1 MTFFPVSGKLFHILE
16 DLILPHPLLLISEQQ
31 LLISHLKSLIS
42 DLPLLPVPIMSLLLQ
57 ALEDVYIRHHVNP
70 HFVLSKLRYKKET
83 CFKMLMGTC
92 DRDILKR
99 V

>member
-16 DLILPHPLLLISEQQ
+16 DLILSHPLSEQQ
-31 LLISHLKSLIS
+31 LLISHLIS

>member
-1 MTFFPVSGKLFHILE
+1 MTFFPVSGKPFHILE
-16 DLILPHPLLLISEQQ
+16 DLILSHPLSEQQ

-42 DLPLLPVPIMSLLLQ
+42 DLLLLPVPIMLLLLQ
-57 ALEDVYIRHHVNP
+57 PLEDVYIRHHVNP